1 MLLEYVSLRV
11 RVRRDV
17 PRIIEL
23 YPSPVQPKMSKLR
36 EEAQQEL
43 DAALTCL
50 AAKKER
56 EKRLMAIRAFVLRE
70 REFMVATVS
79 GELVNIKWNELDGKS
94 ALLSRFLDSVQG
106 DGIRLQLQRC
116 VSSACMNLLSYGG
129 TPARAVSLCAQ
140 WSPCGLSGFTPEG
153 LGR

>member
-1 MLLEYVSLRV
+1 MKLGALRV

-17 PRIIEL
+17 PRIIEHYL
-23 YPSPVQPKMSKLR
+23 LPVQPKMSKLR
-36 EEAQQEL
+36 EEAQKEL

-70 REFMVATVS
+70 REFMVVTVS
-79 GELVNIKWNELDGKS
+79 GELVNIKWNELNGRS

-116 VSSACMNLLSYGG
+116 ASSGLVCMNLLS
-129 TPARAVSLCAQ
+129 
-140 WSPCGLSGFTPEG
+140 
-153 LGR
+153 